1 MTGGNKK
8 EASPEDGEV
17 SGCRE
22 NLDSFIFFLKVSISK
37 FYNRDK
43 STKGGV
49 FSYVPH

>member
-1 MTGGNKK
+1 MERFQAVEK
-8 EASPEDGEV
+8 
-17 SGCRE
+17 

-43 STKGGV
+43 ST